1 MWADD
6 IVPLLPLLA
15 CLLGG
20 ATEKWAE
27 GIVVGLLGLLLVAR
41 PPRFSLGV
49 AFNTILVALL
59 ACAATAF
66 LPATRFY
73 MPTWRKALM
82 QDFAVD
88 LGSTLSPQPWLSLSC
103 WLSLAAA
110 LSWLYLVA
118 TQELDTRV
126 VRRQLRLFAGGV
138 ALLAALAVG
147 LYLAHTALPFW
158 HNQRGFGWFPN
169 RNQTADLL
177 GITGVIIL
185 ACGHDDLRQGRNRW
199 VLWLAGFAVLIAAI
213 VLNFSRAG
221 IAIMVA
227 GSALWLATFALRR
240 RSGAQIALGACALLM
255 LLTVMLVFGG
265 QTLERFNIRGE
276 GEGMTTDYRWL
287 IFRDTWQLIRSSPWA
302 GVGLANFDPVFA
314 LFRDVSVRQ
323 AKALHPESDWL
334 WLWAEA
340 GWPSILLTIA
350 GAGLLLR
357 LVFPFGEG
365 TNQRFRLAA
374 LIAALLFGLHGVV
387 DVSAHRVG
395 TAYSGLLL
403 LGLALAR
410 PLRLQR
416 SAVIAVFFRCVG
428 VLLIVTGA
436 TWIYAAESQAPIPG
450 GIDADNARLQS
461 TLANQQ
467 RNFAATIAQA
477 ERGLRSAPL
486 DWQLYFLRALGKAGE
501 HRPATEALDDFRR
514 ARFLEAN
521 SFEVPYQEGLAWL
534 TRQPLLAM
542 TAWREALRRA
552 GPQRVELY
560 SRMITAA
567 AQSDRTVSRMLEDY
581 AATQHDLAV
590 AYLGRL
596 SGPPFSA
603 TLQRLLNRNR
613 GLQSLTPE
621 ERRTLFDLW
630 AERGDLAQLARF
642 VEAHPDQLALAWRGV
657 AKFRAA
663 NNDFAG
669 AYQLAKQFATAPA
682 VPQKATGSSQ
692 EELSRALYTSP
703 NNYGVGFTLYDEQ
716 MRAGKTDEALATVR
730 HFTDDRNAPAY
741 FHYLEAE
748 AWAAKQNWERAWNA
762 WCAFEAAAKK

>member
-1 MWADD
+1 M
-6 IVPLLPLLA
+6 PLLPLLA

-27 GIVVGLLGLLLVAR
+27 GIIIALLGLLLVAR
-41 PPRFSLGV
+41 PPRFSFGA

-66 LPATRFY
+66 LPARWFY
-73 MPTWRKALM
+73 MPIWRKALV

-118 TQELDTRV
+118 TQELDTRG
-126 VRRQLRLFAGGV
+126 VRHQLRIFAGGV
-138 ALLAALAVG
+138 TLLAALAVG

-158 HNQRGFGWFPN
+158 HNQRGFGPFPN

-177 GITGVIIL
+177 GITGVVIL
-185 ACGHDDLRQGRNRW
+185 ACGHDDLRQSRKRW
-199 VLWLAGFAVLIAAI
+199 IFWLAGFAVLIAAI
-213 VLNFSRAG
+213 LLNFSRAG
-221 IAIMVA
+221 IAILVA

-276 GEGMTTDYRWL
+276 GEGMSTDFRWL
-287 IFRDTWQLIRSSPWA
+287 IFRDTWQLIRASPWC
-302 GVGLANFDPVFA
+302 GVGLVNFDPVFA

-323 AKALHPESDWL
+323 SKALHPESDWL

-340 GWPSILLTIA
+340 GWPSVLLTIA

-357 LVFPFGEG
+357 RVLPLGEG

-374 LIAALLFGLHGVV
+374 LIAALLFALHGVV

-395 TAYSGLLL
+395 TAYSGLLFV
-403 LGLALAR
+403 GLALAR
-410 PLRLQR
+410 PLPLRK
-416 SAVIAVFFRCVG
+416 SAAIPVFFRAVG
-428 VLLIVTGA
+428 LILIVTGA
-436 TWIYAAESQAPIPG
+436 TWIYVFKSHAALLG

-461 TLANQQ
+461 AQANQQ
-467 RNFAATIAQA
+467 RDFAGTIGHA

-501 HRPATEALDDFRR
+501 RRPTTEALDDFRR
-514 ARFLEAN
+514 ARFLEPNA
-521 SFEVPYQEGLAWL
+521 FEVPYQEGLTWL

-560 SRMITAA
+560 SRMVTAA
-567 AQSDRTVSRMLEDY
+567 AQSDRTVSRMLENY

-603 TLQRLLNRNR
+603 ALQRLLNRDR
-613 GLQSLTPE
+613 ALQSLTPD
-621 ERRTLFDLW
+621 ERRTLFNLW
-630 AERGDLAQLARF
+630 ADRGDPAQLARF
-642 VEAHPDQLALAWRGV
+642 VEAHPDQLEFAWRGV
-657 AKFRAA
+657 AKFHAA

-669 AYQLAKQFATAPA
+669 AYQLAKQFGTAPA
-682 VPQKATGSSQ
+682 LPQKATGSSQ

-703 NNYGVGFTLYDEQ
+703 NNYGVGFALYDEQ
-716 MRAGKTDEALATVR
+716 LRVSKTDEALATAR

-762 WCAFEAAAKK
+762 WCAFEAAGKK